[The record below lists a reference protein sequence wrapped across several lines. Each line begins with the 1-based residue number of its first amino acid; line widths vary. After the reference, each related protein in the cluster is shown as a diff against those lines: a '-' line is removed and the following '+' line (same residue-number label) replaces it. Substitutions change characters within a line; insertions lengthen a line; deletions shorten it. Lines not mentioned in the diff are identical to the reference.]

1 MFVGVTLLGV
11 ALAASVPRWQYQAE
25 QRRAFPDRALTS
37 QLVPGGIAPAALPSS
52 QEARADET
60 SSHAAV
66 ELDANEESET
76 LGPESPRERPL
87 LATPDI
93 EPLTVAPS
101 HAFDPHLFG
110 RIEIPRLG
118 LEAIVR
124 EGEDEATLSRAVG
137 YLSDTARPGEGGNT
151 ALAGHRDTFFR
162 GLKGIE
168 VDDRIRLVT
177 RDETY
182 EYRVD
187 SMRVVQPTE
196 VSVLESS
203 GTEEL
208 TLVTCYP
215 FRFVGPAPARFI
227 VKATRIQ

>member
-1 MFVGVTLLGV
+1 MMVGVSLLGV

-25 QRRAFPDRALTS
+25 QRRAFPDTAVTS
-37 QLVPGGIAPAALPSS
+37 PLEPRDIAPAGISPSK
-52 QEARADET
+52 QERADESSSDAAVALDAKESTETLNAEDQPPT
-60 SSHAAV
+60 SSKPALEPV
-66 ELDANEESET
+66 NT
-76 LGPESPRERPL
+76 
-87 LATPDI
+87 ATT
-93 EPLTVAPS
+93 EHVL
-101 HAFDPHLFG
+101 DPHLFG

-124 EGEDEATLSRAVG
+124 EGEDEVTLSRAVG
-137 YLSDTARPGEGGNT
+137 YLPGTARPGEGGNT

-162 GLKGIE
+162 SLKGIE

-187 SMRVVQPTE
+187 SLRVVQPTE
-196 VSVLESS
+196 VSVLEST

-215 FRFVGPAPARFI
+215 FRFIGPAPARFI
-227 VKATRIQ
+227 VKATRVQ